1 MTVCWS
7 KWWWCCYQATAEP
20 PCKSLNRQAW
30 MKMGT
35 NLPLSCLHSFSTVVL
50 CFFFKHS
57 HQGHSGLKS
66 TVYKSSFHNEQ
77 ILALQKRTISFTHP
91 LALSHVLSLLWRTL
105 ETAGKRRWGNWKIR
119 LCHQDSHEKC
129 DDIKKTRWCQL
140 QKTTGCPRKKYLSE
154 ILGSQIHVTITGQ
167 PNKQNCMEWSNSP
180 QLPKLSNWPN
190 TE

>member
-1 MTVCWS
+1 MIKYVIRYMTVCWS

-35 NLPLSCLHSFSTVVL
+35 NLPLSGLHSFSTVVL

-129 DDIKKTRWCQL
+129 DDIKKHDDANRKRL
-140 QKTTGCPRKKYLSE
+140 QGVPEKSTYL
-154 ILGSQIHVTITGQ
+154 
-167 PNKQNCMEWSNSP
+167 KF
-180 QLPKLSNWPN
+180 
-190 TE
+190 

>member
-1 MTVCWS
+1 
-7 KWWWCCYQATAEP
+7 
-20 PCKSLNRQAW
+20 

-105 ETAGKRRWGNWKIR
+105 ETAGKRRWDNWKIR

-140 QKTTGCPRKKYLSE
+140 QKTRGCFRKKYLSE

-167 PNKQNCMEWSNSP
+167 PNKQNCKNGPTVHNCPSY
-180 QLPKLSNWPN
+180 PN
-190 TE
+190 GPIQFLTRVQSGPE

>member
-91 LALSHVLSLLWRTL
+91 LAQSHVLSLLWRTL
-105 ETAGKRRWGNWKIR
+105 ETARKRRWGHWKRR
-119 LCHQDSHEKC
+119 LCHQNSDEKC
-129 DDIKKTRWCQL
+129 DDVKKNQWCQL
-140 QKTTGCPRKKYLSE
+140 EKTMMPAANLK
-154 ILGSQIHVTITGQ
+154 I
-167 PNKQNCMEWSNSP
+167 SP
-180 QLPKLSNWPN
+180 
-190 TE
+190 